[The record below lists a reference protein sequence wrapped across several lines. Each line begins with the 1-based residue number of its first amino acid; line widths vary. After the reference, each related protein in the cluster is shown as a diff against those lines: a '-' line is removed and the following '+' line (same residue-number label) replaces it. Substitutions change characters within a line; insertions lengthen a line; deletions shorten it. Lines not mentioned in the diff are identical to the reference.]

1 MANSYTWAVTGLMVE
16 NVDDMENV
24 AVMSNFSINGTDGTH
39 TGQVS
44 YSVNLLPADAQN
56 FTPFNEVTQEQAIA
70 WTKSAL
76 GTERVTNMEAEV
88 ADQITKAAIPAPQPA
103 PLPWA

>member
-88 ADQITKAAIPAPQPA
+88 ADQITKAAIPTPQPA

>member
-1 MANSYTWAVTGLMVE
+1 MANSYTWKVTGLMVQSQG
-16 NVDDMENV
+16 DLTNV
-24 AVMSNFSINGTDGTH
+24 AVMSNFTVSGTDGTH

-56 FTPFNEVTQEQAIA
+56 FTPYNSITEEQALE
-70 WTKSAL
+70 WTQDAL
-76 GTERVTNMEAEV
+76 GADRVAAMQGEV
-88 ADQITKAAIPAPQPA
+88 DYMITQAAVVVPQPA

>member
-1 MANSYTWAVTGLMVE
+1 MVE

-76 GTERVTNMEAEV
+76 GTDRVTNMEAEV